1 MEQKTIKTAPPLKTL
16 SAGVTK
22 TAPFDLGRRGLA
34 MLHTDSAGFAE
45 RIKYRHKK
53 SSGSEWR
60 KFTLD
65 YLTEPGTPQNALPQP
80 QATSHSLALHVLFK
94 IYAGAGGAAALT
106 ERGSPAA
113 PGREGRSSSSPPSG
127 QPARSPSQTA
137 PAAAGQTGRPEL
149 ARSQAGGSL
158 KAPADA
164 RARPERP
171 SMPSRAASLPA
182 RLIARQ
188 LGQLLS
194 DTALKQELLE
204 TVFRAG
210 RPSAAPS
217 LPRLAP
223 GGGKPAAMGGGGK
236 APESLTGGRAS
247 EELPSSQLERRFDS
261 LLRAAETTRLAA
273 PYATPQDGSSPGGS
287 ALDYAARTRGE
298 MADSGEGRAIPSG
311 ARGAVYRFSPGG
323 AQSVIPGVIFR
334 TARGGVPSS
343 AINNSGAPI
352 FTQSVPFGTPGFASG
367 SRGVPVSSQS
377 ALDGTPVF
385 TQSAPFGT
393 PGFAPGSRG
402 VPVFTRS
409 APGGTPGFT
418 EGAGLGAVFAGI
430 PATGVYLGD
439 IRLSSA
445 QTGVLHQLRSGLPPG
460 GARPAAG
467 PGVARPGSTAGAS
480 GPRLASAP
488 GRFGGDVDIGSVG
501 STGGAG
507 VVGVGSSGSRRGQA
521 PSAAFE
527 ELRGGPGFDGL
538 ETLRHTSPRRL
549 AAGLNAESGFA
560 GLSGPAAASIMEPR
574 ATGAAGGP
582 GGLSGLWNLW
592 SISIPAGAG
601 SVGGQIGAGALTGM
615 EFGGLL
621 QSGLSHIGGLISR
634 PSRIGVLSRFSD
646 FDAGGTGQT
655 DTLGRSLSRIGV
667 LSRFSDF
674 GAGGLSLTGV
684 PAGAPYSAAGAAG
697 LETPWGAYPRMSLSY
712 FSDGEPGQPDAAAPA
727 IAAGAKTGGRVPAAP
742 AAALAKSLEKG
753 LTKPL
758 LEGLFGLSPGEG
770 AASGASPRPSGRA
783 PRIVPESARGHRSSG
798 RAGDAFG
805 LDETGAVSAPR
816 GGVKRSHSGRFAL
829 SPGGL
834 GRPIA
839 GIPAVRRQ
847 VGGPDQASP
856 AGTGAGP
863 SFDAPGF
870 APLARAETSGRTA
883 ADQML
888 ERAAYPGLVH
898 KTEGEAVSA
907 AGISSISRSGEGLAA
922 SAVEKALGRAAFG
935 AFRSGMAAL
944 AGSRRSRA
952 AIGPGAGVPSPS
964 EMEGQ
969 PERAA
974 IEHGAARGPGAA
986 ERLSRL
992 GGRRLQPRDYAKMA
1006 VLSRTR
1012 EQEEGESLSIL
1023 EMLASPQ
1030 SDMRSIFSPAEIVM
1044 FTPPAYMNQ
1053 YGAAPSPVGR
1063 QDWKNIGWEQSG
1075 AGQSAGSR
1083 GRFKTAQQEAEEF
1096 FRAQAILREKAG
1108 RPFEKSTYGT
1118 VSGLPVPRYQPPDMT
1133 YKENP
1138 SDATGKLLSQQ
1149 VQNPRSLNT
1158 PVKTTREV
1166 QTHGTGLSESEIS
1179 KMVDRIYNKLESRI
1193 KAEKRRFGL

>member
-1 MEQKTIKTAPPLKTL
+1 
-16 SAGVTK
+16 
-22 TAPFDLGRRGLA
+22 
-34 MLHTDSAGFAE
+34 
-45 RIKYRHKK
+45 
-53 SSGSEWR
+53 
-60 KFTLD
+60 
-65 YLTEPGTPQNALPQP
+65 
-80 QATSHSLALHVLFK
+80 
-94 IYAGAGGAAALT
+94 
-106 ERGSPAA
+106 
-113 PGREGRSSSSPPSG
+113 
-127 QPARSPSQTA
+127 
-137 PAAAGQTGRPEL
+137 
-149 ARSQAGGSL
+149 
-158 KAPADA
+158 
-164 RARPERP
+164 
-171 SMPSRAASLPA
+171 
-182 RLIARQ
+182 
-188 LGQLLS
+188 
-194 DTALKQELLE
+194 
-204 TVFRAG
+204 
-210 RPSAAPS
+210 
-217 LPRLAP
+217 
-223 GGGKPAAMGGGGK
+223 
-236 APESLTGGRAS
+236 
-247 EELPSSQLERRFDS
+247 
-261 LLRAAETTRLAA
+261 
-273 PYATPQDGSSPGGS
+273 
-287 ALDYAARTRGE
+287 
-298 MADSGEGRAIPSG
+298 
-311 ARGAVYRFSPGG
+311 
-323 AQSVIPGVIFR
+323 
-334 TARGGVPSS
+334 
-343 AINNSGAPI
+343 
-352 FTQSVPFGTPGFASG
+352 
-367 SRGVPVSSQS
+367 
-377 ALDGTPVF
+377 
-385 TQSAPFGT
+385 
-393 PGFAPGSRG
+393 
-402 VPVFTRS
+402 
-409 APGGTPGFT
+409 
-418 EGAGLGAVFAGI
+418 
-430 PATGVYLGD
+430 
-439 IRLSSA
+439 
-445 QTGVLHQLRSGLPPG
+445 
-460 GARPAAG
+460 
-467 PGVARPGSTAGAS
+467 
-480 GPRLASAP
+480 
-488 GRFGGDVDIGSVG
+488 
-501 STGGAG
+501 
-507 VVGVGSSGSRRGQA
+507 
-521 PSAAFE
+521 
-527 ELRGGPGFDGL
+527 
-538 ETLRHTSPRRL
+538 
-549 AAGLNAESGFA
+549 
-560 GLSGPAAASIMEPR
+560 MEPR

-646 FDAGGTGQT
+646 FGAGGTGQT
-655 DTLGRSLSRIGV
+655 DTLGRSLNRIGV
-667 LSRFSDF
+667 LSRF
-674 GAGGLSLTGV
+674 GGID
-684 PAGAPYSAAGAAG
+684 AGAPYSAAGAAG

-712 FSDGEPGQPDAAAPA
+712 FSDGKPGQPDAAAPA
-727 IAAGAKTGGRVPAAP
+727 IAAGAKTGGRFPAAL

-829 SPGGL
+829 SLGGL

-847 VGGPDQASP
+847 VGGPDRAAP
-856 AGTGAGP
+856 AGTGAVP

-952 AIGPGAGVPSPS
+952 AKRPGAGVPSPS

-1012 EQEEGESLSIL
+1012 EQEEGKSLSIL

-1118 VSGLPVPRYQPPDMT
+1118 VSGLPMPRYQPPDMT

-1149 VQNPRSLNT
+1149 VQKPRSLNT